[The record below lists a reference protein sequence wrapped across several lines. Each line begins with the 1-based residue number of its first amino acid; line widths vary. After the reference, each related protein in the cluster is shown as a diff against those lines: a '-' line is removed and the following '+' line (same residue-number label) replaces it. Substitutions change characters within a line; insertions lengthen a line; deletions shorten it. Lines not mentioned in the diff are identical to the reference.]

1 MKKLDFGFKMF
12 ITLFILCIAGVV
24 FSTIAIDKQIDSYI
38 EQIQMEVHVINNTE
52 DNVTIEK
59 ENNKMIINI
68 NPTEENEEVTNENNE
83 TDEYG
88 IVTSI
93 SGLNVIIILLAS
105 FSIVTLS
112 SVLFTTCTSICI
124 CSIYESIC
132 LSIAIVENTIPATHK
147 TNRFIYRTNT
157 NGSTCNK

>member
-1 MKKLDFGFKMF
+1 MKKIDFGFKVF
-12 ITLFILCIAGVV
+12 ITLFVLCVAGIV

-38 EQIQMEVHVINNTE
+38 EQIQMEVHVVNNTE

-59 ENNKMIINI
+59 EDNKMIITI

-93 SGLNVIIILLAS
+93 SGLNVRQGPSIESEKVDILEYGTRVNILED
-105 FSIVTLS
+105 
-112 SVLFTTCTSICI
+112 CGDW
-124 CSIYESIC
+124 
-132 LSIAIVENTIPATHK
+132 
-147 TNRFIYRTNT
+147 YRTE
-157 NGSTCNK
+157 NGFIFKEFVIKI

>member
-1 MKKLDFGFKMF
+1 MKKIDFGFKVF
-12 ITLFILCIAGVV
+12 ITLFVLCVAGIV

-52 DNVTIEK
+52 DDVNIEK

-68 NPTEENEEVTNENNE
+68 NPTEENEEVTKENNK

-93 SGLNVIIILLAS
+93 SGLNVRQDPSIESEKVGILEYGTRVKILED
-105 FSIVTLS
+105 
-112 SVLFTTCTSICI
+112 CGDW
-124 CSIYESIC
+124 
-132 LSIAIVENTIPATHK
+132 
-147 TNRFIYRTNT
+147 YRTE
-157 NGSTCNK
+157 NGFIFKEFVIKI